1 MSASRR
7 PHRRAAV
14 FAEQPAALPPPARDF
29 LSWIRLQRG
38 LAEATCAAYER
49 DLLDFEAFLLEEG
62 ISLARPGDVTRRHA
76 EGFAAR
82 LFRSGQAKSSIAR
95 KLSALR
101 SLFRYFLRTGRVR
114 ADPLEAVRNPKQ
126 EIRHP
131 GALNVDEVFALL
143 GPLPPDKA
151 GPEPSDTQTGEVEK
165 PDAEERSRT
174 VPDRDRALLL
184 RDQALGELL
193 YGSGLRIS
201 EALGL
206 DTADIDGENAAVR
219 VSGKGGKDRLAP
231 LSDACVEALRAW
243 LQVRHLIAPAAER
256 AVFVGSRGKRLNRR
270 QAARILE
277 AMARDA
283 GLTRRVAPHL
293 LRHSFATHLLEG
305 GADLRAVQELL
316 GHARLSTTQR
326 YTHVTLE
333 RLIQVYDRAH
343 PLAQGKDKI

>member
-1 MSASRR
+1 MTSSRISVVAST
-7 PHRRAAV
+7 A
-14 FAEQPAALPPPARDF
+14 QPPSLPPPAEEF
-29 LSWIRLQRG
+29 LRRMRLQRG

-49 DLLDFEAFLLEEG
+49 DLLDFEAFLLEKG
-62 ISLARPGDVTRRHA
+62 LTLARPEDVTRRHA

-82 LFRSGQAKSSIAR
+82 LFRTGRAKSSIAR

-101 SLFRYFLRTGRVR
+101 ALFRHLLRTEQVH
-114 ADPLEAVRNPKQ
+114 ADPLGGVRNPKQ

-143 GPLPPDKA
+143 GPLGAPGGTP
-151 GPEPSDTQTGEVEK
+151 PEPTGTTSGERAS
-165 PDAEERSRT
+165 PDAATCRT
-174 VPDRDRALLL
+174 GATDRDQALRL

-206 DTADIDGENAAVR
+206 NAADIDEDSAAVH

-231 LSDACVEALRAW
+231 LSDACVGALRAW
-243 LQVRHLIAPAAER
+243 LKARPLIASAAEQ

-283 GLTRRVAPHL
+283 GLTRHVAPHL

-326 YTHVTLE
+326 YTHVSLE
-333 RLIQVYDRAH
+333 RLMQVYDRAH
-343 PLAQGKDKI
+343 PLAREKDND